1 MTIERQRFLRGP
13 NLFADTPCMLTLV
26 DPGPLAGVEPA
37 AIAGLHERLASLL
50 PSLRPRSELA
60 EGDLGEL
67 LGHLTVE
74 LQSLAG
80 SEVGSVEKRA
90 VRKDPGQCRVV
101 CSYQFERVA
110 SQALD
115 LALRLLD
122 ALVNQTNLDVQAAL
136 AELKDTVAD
145 CAIGTSTGAVL
156 AAARR
161 RGIPLIRMTDTANLF
176 QLGWGSRQKRL
187 QATVTGSTGYI
198 AVDIASDKQLT
209 KTLLEQAGLPVPE
222 GETVRTVEEAV
233 RVAGRIGG
241 PVTVKPLDANQGK
254 GVTTRCG
261 TDDEVRTAFAHAR
274 EHGRSVIVE
283 RFLTGR
289 DYRVLVTGNKVAAAS
304 WRRPPHVTGDGVST
318 VGQLVDMENS
328 SPARGEGHTNILT
341 KIPLD
346 DIALD
351 VLRKQGMD
359 AGSVPAAGSVVE
371 LRGNA
376 NLSTGGTAEDVTD
389 LLPRST
395 VQICI
400 RAAKTIGLDVAGI
413 DIVCDDISRPLAAQ
427 GGGIIEVN
435 AAPGIRMH
443 QYPSAGTPRDAGDA
457 IVESMFGA
465 GDGRIPLI
473 AVTGTNG
480 KTTTT
485 RLIEHAA
492 RLTGLST
499 GMTTTEGVY
508 INGELTMEGDCT
520 GYHSALSLLS
530 APDVDLAVLE
540 SARGGILKRGLAFDR
555 CDVSVVLNVSAD
567 HLGLDGVDT
576 LEELAM
582 VKEVVARSASR
593 AVVLN
598 AHDPLCVD
606 MARRLAPGVEILY
619 FSLDA
624 GHPVLRQHLADGGR
638 AVFLRQRCV
647 VLASGGAEQRL
658 LDERAMPVSMN
669 GVARYNVANALAAA
683 AALAAAGFGNDAIVA
698 GLSSFVSDGK
708 NNPLRSNVF
717 DIGGVQVV
725 VDFAHNCAA
734 YGALSEMARGMAAGQ
749 IVGVV
754 SAPGDRRDRDLREIG
769 QVCAAGFDTVVVYE
783 SESRG
788 RPAGETARL
797 ISEGAASAS
806 PEPGRLHCRLDAH
819 EAIRFALRMCS
830 PGDVLIFGCGSSLS
844 ELIEAI
850 RPDMPQLAQK
860 ISAELALDDNAGA
873 PMEGSFHPSSAITP
887 IQARTQLV

>member
-1 MTIERQRFLRGP
+1 MNILRQRFLRGP

-26 DPGPLAGVEPA
+26 DPGPLAGIVPA
-37 AIAGLHERLASLL
+37 AIPGLHARLTALL
-50 PSLRPRSELA
+50 PSLRSYPDPA
-60 EGDLGEL
+60 QGDLGDL
-67 LGHLTVE
+67 LEHLTLE

-80 SEVGSVEKRA
+80 SEIGSVEKRA
-90 VRKDPGQCRVV
+90 VRKDPAQCRVV

-110 SQALD
+110 SQAFD
-115 LALRLLD
+115 LALRVAA
-122 ALVNQTNLDVQAAL
+122 ALIDGAAVDVEAGL

-187 QATVTGSTGYI
+187 QATVTGNTSYI
-198 AVDIASDKQLT
+198 GVDIASDKQLT

-222 GETVRTVEEAV
+222 GDTVRSADDAV
-233 RVAGRIGG
+233 RVASRIDG

-254 GVTTRCG
+254 GVTTRCCSEE
-261 TDDEVRTAFAHAR
+261 DVRTAFAHAR
-274 EHGRSVIVE
+274 EHARTIIVE
-283 RFLTGR
+283 RFLKGR

-318 VGQLVDMENS
+318 IDQLVAAENS

-341 KIPLD
+341 RIPLD
-346 DIALD
+346 DIALE
-351 VLRKQGMD
+351 VLHKQGMD
-359 AGSVPAAGSVVE
+359 ADSVVPAGTLVE

-395 VQICI
+395 AQICI

-413 DIVCDDISRPLAAQ
+413 DIVCEDVARPLAAQ

-465 GDGRIPLI
+465 SDGRIPLI

-492 RLTGLST
+492 RMTGLNT

-520 GYHSALSLLS
+520 GYHSALSLLT

-576 LEELAM
+576 LEEMAM
-582 VKEVVARSASR
+582 VKEVVARAASR

-598 AHDPLCVD
+598 AHDPLCVE
-606 MARRLAPGVEILY
+606 MAGRMAPGVEILY
-619 FSLDA
+619 FSLDDS
-624 GHPVLRQHLADGGR
+624 HPVLRQHLAGGGR
-638 AVFLRQRCV
+638 AVYLRQRNV
-647 VLASGGAEQRL
+647 VLAHGRHEQRL

-669 GVARYNVANALAAA
+669 GVARYNVANALAAS
-683 AALAAAGFGNDAIVA
+683 AALVAAGFHTEAIVA
-698 GLSSFVSDGK
+698 GLSTFVSDGK

-754 SAPGDRRDRDLREIG
+754 SAPGDRRDQDLRDIG

-797 ISEGAASAS
+797 IAEGARSAS
-806 PEPGRLHCRLDAH
+806 PEPGRLHCQLDAH

-850 RPDMPQLAQK
+850 RPDMPLLAEK
-860 ISAELALDDNAGA
+860 ITADIA
-873 PMEGSFHPSSAITP
+873 
-887 IQARTQLV
+887 

>member
-1 MTIERQRFLRGP
+1 MMTIQRQRFLRGP
-13 NLFADTPCMLTLV
+13 NLFADTPRMLTLV
-26 DPGPLAGVEPA
+26 DPGPLAGIVPA
-37 AIAGLHERLASLL
+37 AIPGLHERLTALL
-50 PSLRPRSELA
+50 PSLRTYRDPA
-60 EGDLGEL
+60 ESDLGDLLE
-67 LGHLTVE
+67 HLTVE

-80 SEVGSVEKRA
+80 SEIGNVDKRA

-110 SQALD
+110 TEALE
-115 LALRLLD
+115 LALRVVG
-122 ALVNQTNLDVQAAL
+122 ALVNGTDVDVEAGLAAL
-136 AELKDTVAD
+136 KETMAD

-156 AAARR
+156 AAAKR
-161 RGIPLIRMTDTANLF
+161 RGIPLIRLLDTANLF

-187 QATVTGSTGYI
+187 QATVTGRTNYI

-222 GETVRTVEEAV
+222 GDIVRTVEDAV
-233 RVAGRIGG
+233 RLARRIPG

-254 GVTTRCG
+254 GVTTRCS

-274 EHGRSVIVE
+274 EHARTVIVE
-283 RFLTGR
+283 RFLKGR

-318 VGQLVDMENS
+318 IRQLVDLENG

-346 DIALD
+346 EIALET
-351 VLRKQGMD
+351 LHKQGMD
-359 AGSVPAAGSVVE
+359 ADSVVPAGTVVE

-400 RAAKTIGLDVAGI
+400 RAAKTVGLDVAGI
-413 DIVCDDISRPLAAQ
+413 DIVCEDIAKPLAAQ

-443 QYPSAGTPRDAGDA
+443 QFPSAGTPRDAGDA
-457 IVESMFGA
+457 IVESMFSGS
-465 GDGRIPLI
+465 DGRIPLI

-492 RLTGLST
+492 RLTGLCT

-567 HLGLDGVDT
+567 HLGLDGVET

-582 VKEVVARSASR
+582 VKEVVARTASR

-606 MARRLAPGVEILY
+606 MARRVAPGVEILY

-624 GHPVLRQHLADGGR
+624 SHPVLLRHLAEGGR
-638 AVFLRQRCV
+638 AVFLHGRSV
-647 VLASGGAEQRL
+647 VLASGEIRQRL
-658 LDERAMPVSMN
+658 LDERAMPVSLN

-683 AALAAAGFGNDAIVA
+683 AALAAAGFGNEAIVA

-725 VDFAHNCAA
+725 VDFAHNSAA

-850 RPDMPQLAQK
+850 RPDMPQLAEK
-860 ISAELALDDNAGA
+860 ITADIA
-873 PMEGSFHPSSAITP
+873 
-887 IQARTQLV
+887 

>member
-1 MTIERQRFLRGP
+1 MTILRQRFLRGP

-26 DPGPLAGVEPA
+26 DLGPLANIVPA
-37 AIAGLHERLASLL
+37 AMAGLHERLTAPL
-50 PSLRPRSELA
+50 PSLRDYRDSA
-60 EGDLGEL
+60 DGDLGDL
-67 LGHLTVE
+67 LEHLTLE

-80 SEVGSVEKRA
+80 SEVGSVEKRN
-90 VRKDPGQCRVV
+90 VRKEPGQCRVV

-110 SQALD
+110 SQAFD
-115 LALRLLD
+115 LALRVVD
-122 ALVNQTNLDVQAAL
+122 ALLNRTAVDVEAGL
-136 AELKDTVAD
+136 AGLKDTVAD

-161 RGIPLIRMTDTANLF
+161 RGIPLIRLLDTANLF

-187 QATVTGSTGYI
+187 QATVTGRTNYI

-222 GETVRTVEEAV
+222 GDTVRSADDAV
-233 RVAGRIGG
+233 RVASRIEG

-254 GVTTRCG
+254 GVTTRCCN
-261 TDDEVRTAFAHAR
+261 EEEIRTAFAHAR
-274 EHGRSVIVE
+274 EHARTVIVE
-283 RFLTGR
+283 RFLKGR

-304 WRRPPHVTGDGVST
+304 WRRPPHVTGDGEST
-318 VGQLVDMENS
+318 IRQLVAVENS

-341 KIPLD
+341 TIPLD
-346 DIALD
+346 DIALE
-351 VLRKQGMD
+351 VLHKQGMD
-359 AGSVPAAGSVVE
+359 ADSVVPAGTVVE

-400 RAAKTIGLDVAGI
+400 RAARTIGLDVAGI
-413 DIVCDDISRPLAAQ
+413 DIVCEDIAKPLAAQ

-457 IVESMFGA
+457 IVESMFA
-465 GDGRIPLI
+465 GSDGRIPLI

-492 RLTGLST
+492 RKTGLTT

-540 SARGGILKRGLAFDR
+540 TARGGILKRGLAFDR
-555 CDVSVVLNVSAD
+555 CDISVVLNVSAD

-576 LEELAM
+576 LDELAM
-582 VKEVVARSASR
+582 VKEVVARVASR

-606 MARRLAPGVEILY
+606 MASRIAPSVEILY
-619 FSLDA
+619 FSLDDS
-624 GHPVLRQHLADGGR
+624 HPVLRKHLADGGR
-638 AVFLRQRCV
+638 AVYLHQRSV
-647 VLASGGAEQRL
+647 VLANGGEEQRL

-683 AALAAAGFGNDAIVA
+683 AALAAAGFDNSTIVA

-754 SAPGDRRDRDLREIG
+754 SAPGDRRDQDLREIG

-788 RPAGETARL
+788 RPEGETARL
-797 ISEGAASAS
+797 ISEGAQSAS
-806 PEPGRLHCRLDAH
+806 PEPGRLHCKLDAH

-830 PGDVLIFGCGSSLS
+830 PGDMLIFGCGSSLS

-850 RPDMPQLAQK
+850 RPDMPLLAEK
-860 ISAELALDDNAGA
+860 ITADIA
-873 PMEGSFHPSSAITP
+873 
-887 IQARTQLV
+887 

>member
-1 MTIERQRFLRGP
+1 MMTIQRQRFLRGP

-26 DPGPLAGVEPA
+26 DPGPLAGTVPA
-37 AIAGLHERLASLL
+37 AIPGLHERLTSLL
-50 PSLRPRSELA
+50 PSLRSYRDPA
-60 EGDLGEL
+60 GGDLGDL
-67 LGHLTVE
+67 LEHLAME

-80 SEVGSVEKRA
+80 SEIGSVEKRA
-90 VRKDPGQCRVV
+90 VRKDAGQCRVV
-101 CSYQFERVA
+101 CGYQFERVA
-110 SQALD
+110 SEALA
-115 LALRLLD
+115 LALRVVD
-122 ALVNQTNLDVQAAL
+122 ALVNHTEVDVEAGLAAL
-136 AELKDTVAD
+136 KESVAD

-187 QATVTGSTGYI
+187 QATVTGRTNYI
-198 AVDIASDKQLT
+198 AVDIASDKHLT

-222 GETVRTVEEAV
+222 GDTVRTVEDAL
-233 RVAGRIGG
+233 RVAARIDG
-241 PVTVKPLDANQGK
+241 PVTIKPLDANQGK

-261 TDDEVRTAFAHAR
+261 TEDEVRTAFAHAR
-274 EHGRSVIVE
+274 EHARTVIVE
-283 RFLTGR
+283 RFLKGR

-318 VGQLVDMENS
+318 VRQLVALENS

-341 KIPLD
+341 KI
-346 DIALD
+346 ALD
-351 VLRKQGMD
+351 EIARETLHQQGYHVD
-359 AGSVPAAGSVVE
+359 AVIPAGAVVE

-413 DIVCDDISRPLAAQ
+413 DIVCEDIARPLAAQ

-457 IVESMFGA
+457 IVESMFSGS
-465 GDGRIPLI
+465 DGRIPLI

-492 RLTGLST
+492 RLTGLCT

-508 INGELTMEGDCT
+508 INGERTMEGDCT

-540 SARGGILKRGLAFDR
+540 TARGGILKRGLAFDR

-576 LEELAM
+576 LDEMAM

-606 MARRLAPGVEILY
+606 MASRIAPGVEILY

-624 GHPVLRQHLADGGR
+624 SHPVLLAHLAGGGR
-638 AVFLRQRCV
+638 AVFLHERGV
-647 VLASGGAEQRL
+647 VLASGASRQRL

-683 AALAAAGFGNDAIVA
+683 AALAAAGFANDSIVA

-708 NNPLRSNVF
+708 NNPLRSNLF

-754 SAPGDRRDRDLREIG
+754 SAPGDRRDGDLRQIG

-797 ISEGAASAS
+797 ICEGAASAS
-806 PEPGRLHCRLDAH
+806 PEAGRLHCRLDAH

-850 RPDMPQLAQK
+850 RPDMPQLAEK
-860 ISAELALDDNAGA
+860 ITADIA
-873 PMEGSFHPSSAITP
+873 
-887 IQARTQLV
+887 